1 MPEWCVCVELPQ
13 DFEPARFAF
22 PYGEQY
28 AVRGFFAHLDFARR
42 RPEGSCPEELLF
54 LANLEK
60 LDGTANI
67 TATNVRLPLPERT
80 VHGCL
85 RTVAEG
91 AKPREKERAEA
102 SGAYASLK
110 PSRARSSPSCST
122 SARRT
127 PRWYPPTA
135 SKPVRE
141 TRRPCRAR
149 KRAGR
154 GRWQSRSP

>member
-102 SGAYASLK
+102 SGAIRFAETF
-110 PSRARSSPSCST
+110 ARPLVTLLLHLCEKNSEVVP
-122 SARRT
+122 AD
-127 PRWYPPTA
+127 
-135 SKPVRE
+135 
-141 TRRPCRAR
+141 
-149 KRAGR
+149 GF
-154 GRWQSRSP
+154 